1 MIENIN
7 TILIYIF
14 FILLLFCIMYL
25 FIYSDQKIS
34 FYDNL
39 DSIENSIKNDM
50 YKDKHQDNKQNTNVY
65 NKEKF
70 ESIRINKTIYTIL
83 NPPESSRTVSDV
95 IEYRNDTPAEE
106 KSSILDSP
114 GGWLSAD
121 TNLGPPNIKFLQM
134 DLGSVIKVV
143 GVVTQCHKGV
153 TQKQC
158 VTSYKVQYSIDN
170 IIWTIVDK
178 GKVFSGNSISN
189 TNEKISNLF
198 SKSIAARYIRI
209 IPETYNI
216 WIAMRAGVLIDSV
229 VNTSL
234 PTLPSIYSNI
244 DGEAYYQALSDFNNY
259 IVDTRN
265 NLGSI
270 ITTIN
275 NAEFKT
281 AANNKLLTDNIKHL
295 YFKEY
300 LQYTN
305 KVNANVYN
313 ESNDYLNPKKK
324 KTQ

>member
-50 YKDKHQDNKQNTNVY
+50 YKDHFK
-65 NKEKF
+65 
-70 ESIRINKTIYTIL
+70 
-83 NPPESSRTVSDV
+83 
-95 IEYRNDTPAEE
+95 
-106 KSSILDSP
+106 
-114 GGWLSAD
+114 
-121 TNLGPPNIKFLQM
+121 
-134 DLGSVIKVV
+134 
-143 GVVTQCHKGV
+143 
-153 TQKQC
+153 
-158 VTSYKVQYSIDN
+158 
-170 IIWTIVDK
+170 
-178 GKVFSGNSISN
+178 
-189 TNEKISNLF
+189 
-198 SKSIAARYIRI
+198 
-209 IPETYNI
+209 
-216 WIAMRAGVLIDSV
+216 
-229 VNTSL
+229 NTSL